1 MHVCSLRQYHHTNG
15 KKTNPK
21 KNILFT
27 LIAIYTQSMLIHTCM
42 KSRRIRRRRRLRGIQ
57 LDIEQRW
64 GWNSRW
70 GNKFENSGKIWIR
83 TRERSWQRDAVFFFL
98 PSPFSR
104 FSSTIVEVSYI
115 FTHALSGYVSWLHR
129 YLVNVTV
136 DLPWKRIL
144 LPNGAGWRMGERWR
158 EIWDF
163 NRRRLSISLFFLFSF
178 FLNLEL
184 CEWMKLNLVKEY

>member
-1 MHVCSLRQYHHTNG
+1 MHNLCRFTHVWNRDGFVVIVFMEFNWISNNDGGGIRGGGISSKIREKSELERVRGVGNG
-15 KKTNPK
+15 
-21 KNILFT
+21 
-27 LIAIYTQSMLIHTCM
+27 
-42 KSRRIRRRRRLRGIQ
+42 
-57 LDIEQRW
+57 
-64 GWNSRW
+64 
-70 GNKFENSGKIWIR
+70 
-83 TRERSWQRDAVFFFL
+83 TRFFFFL

-163 NRRRLSISLFFLFSF
+163 NRRRLSISLFFLFF
-178 FLNLEL
+178 FFEFGIMRVD
-184 CEWMKLNLVKEY
+184 EA